1 MTSATEALTIIRR
14 GVSEII
20 QEADLLAR
28 LETSKPLRVK
38 LGFDPT
44 AADLHLG
51 HTVVLNKLR
60 QFQILGHDIL
70 FLVGDFTAMIG
81 DPSGR
86 NTMRK
91 PLSPKEIET
100 NAKTYS
106 KQVFKILDPKKTK
119 IMFNSQWMGKKS
131 AADFIQLSSLYT
143 VARILERDDFHQ
155 RFQANQPIAI
165 HELIYPLVQGYDSV
179 EMKADVEL
187 GGTDQKFN
195 LLVGRELQKHF
206 EQKPQ
211 VVITMPILEG
221 LDGV

>member
-1 MTSATEALTIIRR
+1 MTSAIEALTMIRR

-20 QEADLLAR
+20 QEADLLER
-28 LETSKPLRVK
+28 LKTGKPLRIK

-187 GGTDQKFN
+187 GGPDQKFN
-195 LLVGRELQKHF
+195 F
-206 EQKPQ
+206 F
-211 VVITMPILEG
+211 VVT
-221 LDGV
+221 